1 MKCTFCLFYFS
12 FFRKTMCG
20 RHFCWV
26 SGNTQ
31 EWRVSE
37 PRGRRDEK
45 WWYSLLADAAHYPK
59 IALSVDII
67 GGVQEKVVHAL
78 CQSERCSNRPEKS
91 HCSKLHRSFRRS
103 RKEEKSFIDQ
113 KVTSKLDLSS
123 FLSIR
128 KYEFSVF
135 GMGLVFARLRLD
147 VRYNIDRKWWWWQM
161 AIFVVAGENFF
172 WLRTIPSSYW
182 GLSGFSRDIKDPR

>member
-45 WWYSLLADAAHYPK
+45 WWYSLLAADAHYPK

-67 GGVQEKVVHAL
+67 GVQEKVVHAL

-123 FLSIR
+123 FLSIWNI
-128 KYEFSVF
+128 
-135 GMGLVFARLRLD
+135 LVHLD
-147 VRYNIDRKWWWWQM
+147 T
-161 AIFVVAGENFF
+161 F
-172 WLRTIPSSYW
+172 
-182 GLSGFSRDIKDPR
+182 

>member
-45 WWYSLLADAAHYPK
+45 WWYSLLAADAHYPK

-67 GGVQEKVVHAL
+67 GEVQEKVVHAL

-91 HCSKLHRSFRRS
+91 HCSKLHRSFRKS

-123 FLSIR
+123 FLTIR
-128 KYEFSVF
+128 NI
-135 GMGLVFARLRLD
+135 LVHLD
-147 VRYNIDRKWWWWQM
+147 T
-161 AIFVVAGENFF
+161 F
-172 WLRTIPSSYW
+172 
-182 GLSGFSRDIKDPR
+182 

>member
-1 MKCTFCLFYFS
+1 MNDIHEDKMKCTFCLFYLS

-45 WWYSLLADAAHYPK
+45 WWYSLLAADAHYPK

-67 GGVQEKVVHAL
+67 GEVQEKVVHAL

-91 HCSKLHRSFRRS
+91 HCSKLHRSFRRP

-123 FLSIR
+123 FLTIR
-128 KYEFSVF
+128 NI
-135 GMGLVFARLRLD
+135 LVNLD
-147 VRYNIDRKWWWWQM
+147 T
-161 AIFVVAGENFF
+161 
-172 WLRTIPSSYW
+172 L
-182 GLSGFSRDIKDPR
+182 

>member
-45 WWYSLLADAAHYPK
+45 WWYSLLAADAHYPK

-67 GGVQEKVVHAL
+67 GEVQEKVVHAL

-123 FLSIR
+123 FLTIR
-128 KYEFSVF
+128 NI
-135 GMGLVFARLRLD
+135 LVNLD
-147 VRYNIDRKWWWWQM
+147 T
-161 AIFVVAGENFF
+161 
-172 WLRTIPSSYW
+172 L
-182 GLSGFSRDIKDPR
+182 